1 MTRLLLMPM
10 LISAMIL
17 ASDVTGSSNSS
28 AADRGEGRTMPVKTI
43 EEALK
48 EHTDALMAIPGV
60 VGVAQGLLGGKPCI
74 RVYVVD
80 KTPQLQ
86 RTIPTVLHGYPVVVE
101 QTGEIR
107 ALPKAP

>member
-1 MTRLLLMPM
+1 MPV

-17 ASDVTGSSNSS
+17 AGGVMGASNSS
-28 AADRGEGRTMPVKTI
+28 AANRGEGRTMPAKTI
-43 EEALK
+43 EAVLK

-80 KTPQLQ
+80 ETPQLQ
-86 RTIPTVLHGYPVVVE
+86 RTIPTVLQGYPVAVE

-107 ALPKAP
+107 ALPKAR